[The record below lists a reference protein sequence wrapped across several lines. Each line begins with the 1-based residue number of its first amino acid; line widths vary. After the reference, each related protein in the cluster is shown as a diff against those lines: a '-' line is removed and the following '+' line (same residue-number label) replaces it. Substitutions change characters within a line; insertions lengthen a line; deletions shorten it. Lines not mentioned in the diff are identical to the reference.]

1 MKKIL
6 SVQKWFDKRMT
17 LKIPLLVIIMIASLL
32 IIRGCG
38 NSSESMS
45 LNTIN
50 SGQNKLS
57 SPDEKSTYVRY
68 SSFQNP
74 DSTWGF
80 TIFVNSRP
88 FLLYKK
94 IPVNKSES
102 GFATR
107 KDAESVGALFMKM
120 VKNGD
125 TSPKLTKKALDTLG
139 IILNKR

>member
-1 MKKIL
+1 MKIIL
-6 SVQKWFDKRMT
+6 SMQTADEKHLRIRNT
-17 LKIPLLVIIMIASLL
+17 LL
-32 IIRGCG
+32 ILMILLCVCFFSGCS
-38 NSSESMS
+38 NSSGAKPAKS
-45 LNTIN
+45 NQ

-57 SPDEKSTYVRY
+57 SSDGNPAYVRF

-80 TIFVNSRP
+80 TIFVDSRP

-94 IPVNKSES
+94 IPVNKAEA
-102 GFATR
+102 GFASR
-107 KDAESVGALFMKM
+107 KDAESVAALFMKM

-139 IILNKR
+139 IILK

>member
-1 MKKIL
+1 MKIIL
-6 SVQKWFDKRMT
+6 SMQTADKKHLRIRNT
-17 LKIPLLVIIMIASLL
+17 LL
-32 IIRGCG
+32 ILMILLCVCYFSGCS
-38 NSSESMS
+38 NSSGAKPAKS
-45 LNTIN
+45 NP

-57 SPDEKSTYVRY
+57 SSDGNPAYVRF

-80 TIFVNSRP
+80 TIFVDSRP

-94 IPVNKSES
+94 IPVTKAEK
-102 GFATR
+102 GFASR
-107 KDAESVGALFMKM
+107 KDAESVAALFMKM

-139 IILNKR
+139 IILK

>member
-1 MKKIL
+1 MQKFSVKGSVSKFSL
-6 SVQKWFDKRMT
+6 SG
-17 LKIPLLVIIMIASLL
+17 IMILISLFVNN
-32 IIRGCG
+32 GCS
-38 NSSESMS
+38 NSSD
-45 LNTIN
+45 LKRGKTIQSAHN
-50 SGQNKLS
+50 QVS
-57 SPDEKSTYVRY
+57 SPEESTSYLRY

-94 IPVNKSES
+94 IPVNKAES
-102 GFATR
+102 GFNSK
-107 KDAESVGALFMKM
+107 KDAESVAALFMKM

-139 IILNKR
+139 IILKKR